1 MVFIA
6 AGMGGGTGTGAAP
19 VIARIAK
26 SLKILTVGIVTLPF
40 KFEGKRRMKIAQHG
54 LGQMR
59 EFTDTLLVIPNDK
72 LYDVSTQ
79 KTSLIEAFQ
88 MVDTVLM
95 NAIQGV
101 TDLVN
106 GVGDI
111 NLDFADVQTVME
123 GMGKAVIG
131 KGSAV
136 GKDRM
141 NLAMNHA
148 IQSSLME
155 DSDIRGAKGILVHVE
170 GPEDTSA
177 FEITEAMS
185 MIEDVADEDVNLIWG
200 ATFSKSVGER
210 VSITI
215 IATGL

>member
-1 MVFIA
+1 MKVEYNKKKIA
-6 AGMGGGTGTGAAP
+6 
-19 VIARIAK
+19 
-26 SLKILTVGIVTLPF
+26 LPF
-40 KFEGKRRMKIAQHG
+40 KFEGKRRMKVARQG
-54 LGQMR
+54 VGQMR
-59 EFTDTLLVIPNDK
+59 EYIDTLLVIPNDK

-200 ATFSKSVGER
+200 ATFSKSAGER

>member
-1 MVFIA
+1 
-6 AGMGGGTGTGAAP
+6 
-19 VIARIAK
+19 
-26 SLKILTVGIVTLPF
+26 
-40 KFEGKRRMKIAQHG
+40 
-54 LGQMR
+54 MR
-59 EFTDTLLVIPNDK
+59 EYIDTLLVIPNDK

-141 NLAMNHA
+141 KLAMNHA
-148 IQSSLME
+148 NQSSLME

-185 MIEDVADEDVNLIWG
+185 MIEDLADDWR
-200 ATFSKSVGER
+200 ER
-210 VSITI
+210 VR
-215 IATGL
+215 A